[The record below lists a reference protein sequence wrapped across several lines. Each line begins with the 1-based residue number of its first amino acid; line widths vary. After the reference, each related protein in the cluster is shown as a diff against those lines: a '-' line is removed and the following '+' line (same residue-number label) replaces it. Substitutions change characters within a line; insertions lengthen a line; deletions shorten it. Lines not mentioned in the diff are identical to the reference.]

1 MSSALVTFNF
11 KTFPKHRRT
20 QFLHFLAQSWETRV
34 RSQEVSVDFEKKL
47 KNQIFLFFSKSVLT
61 SCLQTPVSQICAK
74 KFNNWVRLCFGNV
87 LKLKVTKGELFISNR
102 IEMADRY
109 PHTHTLA
116 RVKKNKT
123 EKSVLTPTLL
133 AQHIRLNYW
142 KELCPIQRLTLSIE
156 KSQFQLYWWN
166 LLKVSGAT
174 T

>member
-1 MSSALVTFNF
+1 MICF
-11 KTFPKHRRT
+11 KKN
-20 QFLHFLAQSWETRV
+20 W
-34 RSQEVSVDFEKKL
+34 
-47 KNQIFLFFSKSVLT
+47 KNQIFSFFFPESMLIS
-61 SCLQTPVSQICAK
+61 SLQTPVSQICAK

-109 PHTHTLA
+109 PWGGMGSRSPPTHTHTLA